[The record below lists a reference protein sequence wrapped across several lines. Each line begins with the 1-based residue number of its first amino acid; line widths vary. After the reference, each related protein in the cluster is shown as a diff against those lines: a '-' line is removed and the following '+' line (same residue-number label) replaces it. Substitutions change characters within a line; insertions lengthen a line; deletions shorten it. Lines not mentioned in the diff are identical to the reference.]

1 MSMTDDRK
9 STLKHKILIEQR
21 EKLSVTGVTDVI
33 SFDEECVVA
42 ETDFGVIIF
51 KGVNLHVNN
60 LNVDSGELSL
70 DGEIDSVNYEDTAR
84 AGSGKGRKS
93 FFGKIFK

>member
-1 MSMTDDRK
+1 MTEEKK
-9 STLKHKILIEQR
+9 SALKHKILIEQR

-33 SFDEECVVA
+33 SFDEDCVVC
-42 ETDFGVIIF
+42 ESEQGVIVF

-60 LNVDSGELSL
+60 LNVDSGELNIE
-70 DGEIDSVNYEDTAR
+70 GEIDSVTYEDTVR
-84 AGSGKGRKS
+84 GDRKGKNS